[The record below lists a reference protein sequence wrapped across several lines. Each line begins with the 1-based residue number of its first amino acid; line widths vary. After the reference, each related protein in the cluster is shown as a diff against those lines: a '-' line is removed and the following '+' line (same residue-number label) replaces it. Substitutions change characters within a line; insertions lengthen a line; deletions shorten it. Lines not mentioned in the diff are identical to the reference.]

1 MNENETKFLHQ
12 RIKEEFG
19 RLEVE
24 ENTLIPR
31 IITENLN
38 PKFPLRPYQKKALR
52 YFINY

>member
-1 MNENETKFLHQ
+1 MNQNKFLYQ
-12 RIKEEFG
+12 SIKEEFG

-24 ENTLIPR
+24 ENTPIPR

-38 PKFPLRPYQKKALR
+38 PKFPLRPYQEKALR